1 MAYTRC
7 VCPVW
12 ASLPYSNI
20 RIYLEGVS
28 PLCAGV
34 TLRQKLRGVRLEALV
49 SRKGGNREVTSE
61 ESETTKLGTDPSTRL
76 RLNQAETVYRGIFT
90 WVSKHSSAGPAEVSL
105 QRPKN
110 TKRVST

>member
-1 MAYTRC
+1 

-49 SRKGGNREVTSE
+49 SRKGENREVLSE
-61 ESETTKLGTDPSTRL
+61 ESETTKLGTDPSAAL
-76 RLNQAETVYRGIFT
+76 RINQAEIVYRGIFT
-90 WVSKHSSAGPAEVSL
+90 WVSKHIIVTPDDY
-105 QRPKN
+105 
-110 TKRVST
+110 KRVSM